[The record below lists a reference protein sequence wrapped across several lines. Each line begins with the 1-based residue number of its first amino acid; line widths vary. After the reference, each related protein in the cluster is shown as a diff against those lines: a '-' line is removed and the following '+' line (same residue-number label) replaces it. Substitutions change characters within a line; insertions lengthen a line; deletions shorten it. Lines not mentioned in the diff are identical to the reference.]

1 LFQRPPLLFFDSPA
15 LPFLTDVSEDTPT
28 RKDFDPDDYRMTV
41 GEHLEDLRRRLI
53 LALVGFV
60 IAAVFCLYFGRT
72 VIFPVFTRPLTQT
85 QMKFGLPP
93 QLHSDEVAD
102 IFGAYLNISLISA
115 AVIASPWI
123 LWQFWLFVAA
133 GLYSHERKI
142 VTKYIPLSIALL
154 ISGMLFV
161 YYFVLPWTLEFFIA
175 FSIGVPLN
183 LSDDA
188 TPTPAPSPPAMT
200 TTGPATKPAAA
211 TRPTFR
217 IPTVDGRLPHAQEG
231 DMWFDRLNGRIEAM
245 LGGQVRVIRFSAENL
260 IATDYKLPAYIDLV
274 VGMLV
279 TFGLSFQMPLVV
291 LALVRSNLVPRETLK
306 AARQYVYFGIAVL
319 AAVITPGDYITGTVL
334 LIGPLVMLYELG
346 LWLAREPRGS
356 ATT

>member
-1 LFQRPPLLFFDSPA
+1 MSDDATKSK
-15 LPFLTDVSEDTPT
+15 
-28 RKDFDPDDYRMTV
+28 KDLHPDDFRMTV
-41 GEHLEDLRRRLI
+41 GEHLEDLRRRLVY
-53 LALVGFV
+53 ALIGFV
-60 IAAVFCLYFGRT
+60 LAAVFCLYFGRSHIIPT
-72 VIFPVFTRPLTQT
+72 FVRPLTET

-133 GLYSHERKI
+133 GLYAHERKI
-142 VTKYIPLSIALL
+142 VTKYIPLSITLL

-183 LSDDA
+183 LGED
-188 TPTPAPSPPAMT
+188 TTPSPPPSPPTTMT
-200 TTGPATKPAAA
+200 APAASRPATTQP
-211 TRPTFR
+211 RLR
-217 IPTVDGRLPHAQEG
+217 IPSVDGRMPNAQEG
-231 DMWFDRLNGRIEAM
+231 EIWFDRLNGRIEAM
-245 LGGQVRVIRFSAENL
+245 LGGQVRVLRFSAENL

-279 TFGLSFQMPLVV
+279 TFGLSFQLPLVV
-291 LALVRSNLVPRETLK
+291 LALVRSNLVPHETL
-306 AARQYVYFGIAVL
+306 AGARQYVYFGIAVL

-334 LIGPLVMLYELG
+334 LIGPLVLLYELG
-346 LWLAREPRGS
+346 LWLAREPKG
-356 ATT
+356 AAAA